1 MKKLFLLF
9 VISLVNLISYAQ
21 WSSTA
26 PTVVCNASGW
36 QVNATMIADG
46 TGGYIMAWMDHRGS
60 LNDPAFSDIYI
71 QRLNADG
78 IPQWTANGLLVCGAP
93 REQNYPL
100 LALCK
105 TSTNQPRVMVVW
117 RDHREVSGNTTFIK
131 IYAQSYDLS
140 GNAQWAPNGV
150 QVADCN
156 GFIALTHAII
166 PSSDGNRVLFSYKK
180 NGVSYGQGLL
190 YVQAINTDNGA
201 ALYTGD
207 GTLIDSNF
215 FQGAEIKLS
224 QAEGSNHI
232 HIVWSTYTLEGN
244 YSHNIYAQ
252 RINPESGGK
261 QWANSTKVC
270 SAEKDQIHVQI
281 QGDIVVWRD
290 ERLYVVGGN
299 SNRGDIYAQRLNADG
314 TVAWP
319 VNGINIT
326 NDPGYQ
332 FWPRIAP
339 AGTNSIWVTWT
350 DETINSKDS
359 SYVSI
364 QKINSDGTLA
374 FGSQGIKLT
383 SNYNSW
389 AEGMVVSQDD
399 GGALVLYQAFG
410 STGYQYRAHKISA
423 TGQKLWGPLGQPV
436 SGFTQASTSDPYTIE
451 GIPLAGGGAVFA
463 LDPQDIWAMRAKICD
478 TPPAVPSIVSPYR
491 RCNPGSYN
499 INLVSSGCPSGSV
512 RYFSAPDGL
521 RLLTSTNP
529 ANSNPN
535 QTTLSSRDTTQYV
548 YAECVVNGCAS
559 TGALTPAHIQIAESS
574 FIPSQLPTYPFI
586 PADPPAVVLSQTTIT
601 AQNRVNPPANVLY
614 QATQAVTLNPG
625 FQANQ
630 GAVFRAEVKA
640 CVNLN

>member
-1 MKKLFLLF
+1 MNKVYTFCFFILCR
-9 VISLVNLISYAQ
+9 VVYAQ

-26 PTVVCNASGW
+26 PTVICNASGF
-36 QVNATMIADG
+36 QDNVTMIADG
-46 TGGYIMAWMDHRGS
+46 TGGYIMAWMDHRGGS
-60 LNDPAFSDIYI
+60 LPNDPTFSNIYI

-78 IPQWTANGLLVCGAP
+78 VPQWTANGLLVCGAP
-93 REQNYPL
+93 NEQNYPL

-105 TSTNQPRVMVVW
+105 TSTNQPRIMVVW
-117 RDHREVSGNTTFIK
+117 RDGREIISNNTRTK
-131 IYAQSYDLS
+131 IYAQSYDFS
-140 GNAQWAPNGV
+140 GNAQWAANGV

-156 GFIALTHAII
+156 GFTSFIHDII
-166 PSSDGNRVLFSYKK
+166 PSSDGNRVLFAWTKDPSDF
-180 NGVSYGQGLL
+180 L
-190 YVQAINTDNGA
+190 YVQAINPDNGST
-201 ALYTGD
+201 LYAGD
-207 GTLIDSNF
+207 GTLIDSNI
-215 FQGAEIKLS
+215 FQGDRVKLG
-224 QAEGSNHI
+224 QAEGSTDI
-232 HIVWSTYTLEGN
+232 HVVWNNTKTESGTSSY
-244 YSHNIYAQ
+244 NIYAQ
-252 RINPESGGK
+252 RVNTATGDK
-261 QWANSTKVC
+261 QWTNPTKVC
-270 SAEKDQIHVQI
+270 IAARTQDQVQI
-281 QGDIVVWRD
+281 QGNIVVWRD

-332 FWPRIAP
+332 FWPCIAP
-339 AGTNSIWVTWT
+339 AGTNSVWVTWT
-350 DETINSKDS
+350 DETISSKDS
-359 SYVSI
+359 SHVSI

-374 FGSQGIKLT
+374 FGNQGIKLA
-383 SNYNSW
+383 SNYNSQ
-389 AEGMVVSQDD
+389 AQGMVVSQDD

-410 STGYQYRAHKISA
+410 PTGYQYRAHKISA

-499 INLVSSGCPSGSV
+499 INLVSSGCPAGFV

-559 TGALTPAHIQIAESS
+559 TGALTPAHIQIAETVYTDVELSAVY
-574 FIPSQLPTYPFI
+574 PKVTGELPTL
-586 PADPPAVVLSQTTIT
+586 ALSRTTIT
-601 AQNRVNPPANVLY
+601 AQNRINAPANVTY
-614 QATQAVTLNPG
+614 EATQSVTLNPG
-625 FQANQ
+625 FQTNQ

-640 CVNLN
+640 CMNLN